1 MSSAAPVASTVER
14 SARRKVR
21 PSLTRRS
28 GLQLLAVLL
37 IAAGIPVVAT
47 VRILDA
53 NALRNERA
61 RADATLSAELQRA
74 SDELGNLADN
84 AATRV
89 DDLANLPALQRA
101 YLKNDRAAVMR
112 IARATPNAVFYL
124 HGRRVSGS
132 IPHVPLKRATALQV
146 NGKVVGR

>member
-1 MSSAAPVASTVER
+1 MSSAAPAASTVER

-61 RADATLSAELQRA
+61 HADSVLSAELQRA
-74 SDELGNLADN
+74 GDELRTVSDN
-84 AATRV
+84 AATSV
-89 DDLANLPALQRA
+89 DDIAQTQNLQRA
-101 YLKNDRAAVMR
+101 VLTNDRGAIKR
-112 IARATPNAVFYL
+112 IARKTPNAVFYL
-124 HGRRVSGS
+124 
-132 IPHVPLKRATALQV
+132 
-146 NGKVVGR
+146 